1 MMNKDKPKYY
11 SKWDSRSMKEKLDD
25 EGIHLP
31 FGLRKLTYEDVL
43 NLSTLSYKEKVILQ
57 RMIRNDRMKARNL
70 GMRKHGNRYSAVERG
85 KIFLADLNDKIGSE
99 QKGIRPVLV
108 IQNDTFNLR
117 SPTTIVAPI
126 TTKADKKPEMLTHI
140 PYHNIEEDI
149 DVMVL
154 LEQITTIDK
163 SRLLCF
169 IGDMQEDTMKKV
181 EEAAKYILS
190 IEK

>member
-126 TTKADKKPEMLTHI
+126 TTKADKKPDMLTHI
-140 PYHNIEEDI
+140 PYHNVDEDI

>member
-1 MMNKDKPKYY
+1 MNKDKPKYY

-126 TTKADKKPEMLTHI
+126 TTKADKKPDMLTHI
-140 PYHNIEEDI
+140 PYHNIDEDI

-163 SRLLCF
+163 SRLLCY
-169 IGDMQEDTMKKV
+169 IGEMQEDTMKKV